1 MKKSVYYLCC
11 AWRPCL
17 QSFSCK
23 SSRRAEA
30 PYKASITN
38 ISTDGGVYGKINYGQ
53 GQFWRVKY
61 NITIGGKL
69 LDQNGQPVPNA
80 PVRFEADTKVGNT
93 TQTASGTTDANGTF
107 EVPMYLG
114 PAAGYYTYYTSVS
127 VHYYDIIPFRVYSGD
142 SRLASTDNSLYH
154 FAYQVRR

>member
-1 MKKSVYYLCC
+1 MCIRDRY
-11 AWRPCL
+11 
-17 QSFSCK
+17 
-23 SSRRAEA
+23 
-30 PYKASITN
+30 
-38 ISTDGGVYGKINYGQ
+38 
-53 GQFWRVKY
+53 WRVKY
-61 NITIGGKL
+61 NITVSGKL

-127 VHYYDIIPFRVYSGD
+127 VHYYDIIPFRVFSGE
-142 SRLASTDNSLYH
+142 SRLVSTDNSLYH